1 MPPETYSVKLLLYY
15 AHPGHLITTRLF
27 LFGGI
32 LGVFYFIN
40 PYFHVTYAME
50 NIFEEQVKSELK
62 SMDQRLYDMEEKIG
76 SIDTK
81 LTQVVDAILGNR
93 LTKTG
98 GFVKDIQSLEE
109 KIKTLEGKVEKHEDF
124 KKKVYWAAAIL
135 GALVV
140 GDEYIVK
147 IINNLN

>member
-1 MPPETYSVKLLLYY
+1 
-15 AHPGHLITTRLF
+15 
-27 LFGGI
+27 
-32 LGVFYFIN
+32 
-40 PYFHVTYAME
+40 
-50 NIFEEQVKSELK
+50 
-62 SMDQRLYDMEEKIG
+62 MDQRLYDMEEKIG

-140 GDEYIVK
+140 GAEYIVK

>member
-1 MPPETYSVKLLLYY
+1 
-15 AHPGHLITTRLF
+15 
-27 LFGGI
+27 
-32 LGVFYFIN
+32 
-40 PYFHVTYAME
+40 ME

-62 SMDQRLYDMEEKIG
+62 SMDQRLYDMEEKIA

-109 KIKTLEGKVEKHEDF
+109 KIKTLESKVEKHEDF
-124 KKKVYWAAAIL
+124 KKKVYWAAAII

-140 GDEYIVK
+140 GAEYIVK
-147 IINNLN
+147 IINNVN